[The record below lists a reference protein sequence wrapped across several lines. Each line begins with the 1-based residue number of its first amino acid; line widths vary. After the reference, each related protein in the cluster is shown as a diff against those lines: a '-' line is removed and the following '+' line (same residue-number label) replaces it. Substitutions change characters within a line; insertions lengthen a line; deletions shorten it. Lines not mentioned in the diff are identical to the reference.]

1 MEESKLEQISKEYGY
16 TLSPATPEEIPEPTL
31 WPIVLAFGII
41 FFFWGF
47 LTSIIISGVAAIIM
61 VTGLAGWIS
70 EFKS

>member
-1 MEESKLEQISKEYGY
+1 MDISKINQLAQEYGY
-16 TLSPATPEEIPEPTL
+16 ELTPSRPEELPKPTL

-47 LTSIIISGVAAIIM
+47 LTSFIISGVALVVVIF
-61 VTGLAGWIS
+61 GLMGWIE

>member
-1 MEESKLEQISKEYGY
+1 MDISKINQIAKDNGY
-16 TLSPATPEEIPEPTL
+16 ELTPAQPEELPKPTL

-47 LTSIIISGVAAIIM
+47 LTSFIISGVALVVVII
-61 VTGLAGWIS
+61 GLMGWIE